1 MALRFLL
8 DENLRG
14 PLWSALMRHTLT
26 GGMPV
31 DAVRVGDASDLP
43 LGSDDAV
50 VLAWAE
56 REGRI
61 LVTEDKHTMAKHLAV
76 HLQAG
81 RDSPGVFMVR
91 PGFSISQ
98 LVVFLELAAH
108 AGEPGEF
115 ENVITFI
122 P

>member
-1 MALRFLL
+1 
-8 DENLRG
+8 
-14 PLWSALMRHTLT
+14 
-26 GGMPV
+26 MPF
-31 DAVRVGDASDLP
+31 AWAMPDLP
-43 LGSDDAV
+43 LGSGDAA

-81 RDSPGVFMVR
+81 GHSPGVFMVR
-91 PGFSISQ
+91 PGLSISQ

-108 AGEPGEF
+108 AGTPGEF